1 MSTDAYT
8 SKAADNFRFEA
19 SKLMLAPADETYN
32 LIRIPRFAFIHD
44 VWLQI
49 VTAFTVNASITIGW
63 AGNSETALTN
73 GFITEDIADPTH
85 VGFKRAFNT
94 ALTTFPGK
102 WFDTASGVVTAT
114 VLDVDGAVG
123 DFRVFIQFSV
133 IHP

>member
-8 SKAADNFRFEA
+8 HKSADNFRFEA
-19 SKLMLAPADETYN
+19 SKLMLAPDDDTYN
-32 LIRIPRFAFIHD
+32 LIHIPRFAFISD

-73 GFITEDIADPTH
+73 GFMTEEIADPTH
-85 VGFKRAFNT
+85 TGFKRAFNT

-102 WFDTASGVVTAT
+102 WFADASGVVTAT

-123 DFRVFIQFSV
+123 DFRVFVQFTV
-133 IHP
+133 IHS